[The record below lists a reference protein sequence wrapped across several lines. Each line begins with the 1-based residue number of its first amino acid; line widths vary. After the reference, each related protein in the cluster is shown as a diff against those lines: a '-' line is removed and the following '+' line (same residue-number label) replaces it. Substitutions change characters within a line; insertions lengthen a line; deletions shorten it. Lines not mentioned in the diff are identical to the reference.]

1 MPSFPTLSS
10 GSMRVTTSLGSNA
23 MMKHPSQIQTTYLT
37 KVIRFVSDH
46 EQRWPIQQK
55 LMQATLNYSRM
66 SGYDTSLIRE
76 FFYAQKGRYVN
87 TSWSNTFD
95 ITIDGVTYAYCV
107 FDQDEFLPVEQSNF
121 PGTYSFSLKIKKLR
135 KN

>member
-10 GSMRVTTSLGSNA
+10 GSMRVTTALGSNA
-23 MMKHPSQIQTTYLT
+23 LMKHPSQIQTTFMT
-37 KVIRFVSDH
+37 KVIRFVSDD
-46 EQRWPIQQK
+46 EQRWPVQQK

-66 SGYDTSLIRE
+66 NGYDTSLVRE
-76 FFYAQKGRYVN
+76 FFYSQKGSYVN

-95 ITIDGVTYAYCV
+95 IVIDGVTYAYCV
-107 FDQDEFLPVEQSNF
+107 FDQDEFVATENPSY
-121 PGTYSFSLKIKKLR
+121 PGTYSFSLKIRKLR